1 MSFYSCLLSFVCQN
15 LPILTLF
22 YSHLL
27 PQLSSIA
34 VTLKDIEWSSYN
46 QSDSVESLDSSL
58 SSILTK
64 VYKRMRTLRKRLEKL
79 PSESSSYSYTDIIAL
94 ENKQTIIVSLTEYHM
109 NCRVSLWSILILLSF
124 LVRIER

>member
-1 MSFYSCLLSFVCQN
+1 M
-15 LPILTLF
+15 
-22 YSHLL
+22 
-27 PQLSSIA
+27 
-34 VTLKDIEWSSYN
+34 TLKDIECSSYN